1 MKEVKVEQLRHLIE
15 YKMYKKLSDSAW
27 DILNSLNDE
36 NKSLFGNPFVKSI
49 DSVGSNIS
57 KGFYQ
62 LNKDKRVNYYIDSKV
77 VLSEAIDHW
86 LELMLKRNAIS
97 KITYKAL
104 KEMAKPLRTK
114 LDSRITAIIKDR

>member
-1 MKEVKVEQLRHLIE
+1 MKEVKVEKLRHLIE
-15 YKMYKKLSDSAW
+15 YKMYKKLSDNASN
-27 DILNSLNDE
+27 ILNSLNDE
-36 NKSLFGNPFVKSI
+36 NKSLFGKPFVKSI

-97 KITYKAL
+97 KITYQAL
-104 KEMAKPLRTK
+104 KEMEKPLRIK